1 MSMRGRHKSLD
12 KHLKNEIAW
21 VEKLPGVQKVILG
34 FSEACRHRYPPGH
47 LRFTEDVDG
56 GIKMTGYSGK
66 GVIDLF
72 VRIDPPLAREE
83 IKRRIAERFSLE

>member
-21 VEKLPGVQKVILG
+21 VERLPGVQKVILG

-47 LRFTEDVDG
+47 LRFTADVDG

-72 VRIDPPLAREE
+72 IRIDPLDARED
-83 IKRRIAERFSLE
+83 IKRRIAQRFSLN